1 MASGLLLLGCM
12 GINDSRQKGA
22 ILAIDDDDGL
32 LGLLSVL
39 LERLGYQVQVASD
52 PNEAIKLY
60 EEQWRDIKMVI
71 LDFRLP
77 QMSGELVFEN
87 LQRLNPDVRVC
98 LLTAHSECVAEKM
111 FKKGLRGYLQKPF
124 SFPDLAQRVQ
134 DALGAPAVSSSPSS
148 TATR

>member
-1 MASGLLLLGCM
+1 MASCLLLLGGM
-12 GINDSRQKGA
+12 SVNDKHQRGI
-22 ILAIDDDDGL
+22 ILAIDDDEGL
-32 LGLLSVL
+32 LALLRVL
-39 LERLGYQVQVASD
+39 LERLGYSVHIASN

-60 EEQWRDIKMVI
+60 EEQWRDISMVI

-77 QMSGELVFEN
+77 QMSGDLVFEN

-98 LLTAHSECVAEKM
+98 LLTSHSECVAEKM

-134 DALGAPAVSSSPSS
+134 DAVGAPAVPFSPSP
-148 TATR
+148 T